1 MQALAEYYWREYIK
15 VFPKL
20 KDFDCPKIVINNRLS
35 RVIAYNRSE
44 ENIIN
49 MGGKFMVN
57 NLDAMKTLIL
67 PHELAHQIDYNLNGW
82 TKGDR
87 HHRRSWKII
96 MVKID
101 QAPELYYNLE
111 I

>member
-1 MQALAEYYWREYIK
+1 MQALAQYYWREYIAI
-15 VFPKL
+15 FPKL
-20 KDFDCPKIVINNRLS
+20 NGFDCPKIVINNRLS

-82 TKGDR
+82 TKGNR
-87 HHRRSWKII
+87 HHRQSWKNI
-96 MVKID
+96 MGMIG
-101 QAPELYYNLE
+101 QAPELYYDLK